1 MFVGVVQSD
10 CWVTFAPVV
19 GEGYFVKESCFVDPG
34 PPVGDDCAA
43 DDDDDG
49 GDDADDNEGG
59 VFRAP
64 AEYNSNIARSIPS
77 PHKCS
82 KTPTVF
88 ETAFDA

>member
-34 PPVGDDCAA
+34 HPAGDGHVDDDDDA
-43 DDDDDG
+43 DDDD
-49 GDDADDNEGG
+49 DDNEGG
-59 VFRAP
+59 VVRVP
-64 AEYNSNIARSIPS
+64 VEYNSNTAHSIPS

-82 KTPTVF
+82 KTPAGF
-88 ETAFDA
+88 GTAFGA